1 MDLLNYQFTKVNGS
15 VVLRDSR
22 NPDTFRL
29 NDGKKFSNRALVCN
43 EANAFLFDGY
53 ATWFEGSPAILQQ
66 AKDLTVTCIIA
77 PLSYETVISG
87 LVSQYSIVDCKG
99 FYIGVTKLG
108 RVVVGFA
115 DGFGTVEYESI
126 DKHLVKDTWNI
137 VTVTFDC
144 TAGWSTLFV
153 NGVISNRKQF
163 ARGRCII
170 NPAKPCYVGKL
181 VDGGSFDKA
190 AKQGT
195 YHGYMYSMVI
205 EANARSIQEVFE
217 EHKKQRSRMDCF
229 GSITSVLDRTIY
241 KEDCNRPRYHL
252 IAPGKWMNE
261 PHAPMYFNGYY
272 HIFYQ
277 ANQHAPLF
285 DNLQWGHMVSTDM
298 IHWRDLPLALQ
309 TQNNGLDPDG
319 CWSGSSCID
328 KDGIPTI
335 FYTAGNNKVIPNQ
348 GVAIAEAVFD
358 KNNQLDVW
366 KKQNKLAVKQGV
378 NDGWLGEFR
387 DPYVWLEN
395 DTYFMLVGTGDA
407 TNGGGNAML
416 YTSKDK
422 KTWTKEGFILEYS
435 YEQNTEV
442 GHVWEL
448 PVLLP
453 VRNESNKVAF
463 HVLLLCACQIENTIV
478 HTYYWKGDWDATNR
492 RFTKHHEKALLLDLG
507 AGVFTGPSG
516 FVTPDKRSVVFTI
529 AQGKRNHEDEFHSG
543 WAHNGGLPVELH
555 ACGGRLGVRPIREVY
570 QLRSEL
576 LLEDYAIEV
585 DEINRKLAQ
594 ITSSQL
600 YIKLESKCDF
610 IGIEVNRS
618 EGIEEVFYDRVEKH
632 FGVRTGTQRE
642 EKKLVSVRRAECDF
656 VDIGDQPIIMEYFL
670 DNSMIE
676 VYLNE
681 LKAISHRNYTD
692 ANNRTLQIV
701 SNDNK
706 MLVQHIQVWSM
717 KDVYL

>member
-1 MDLLNYQFTKVNGS
+1 MELLNYQFTKVNGT
-15 VVLRDSR
+15 VELRDFHNIDR
-22 NPDTFRL
+22 FRL
-29 NDGKKFSNRALVCN
+29 NEGKEFSNRALVCN
-43 EANAFLFDGY
+43 EASAFLFDGY
-53 ATWFEGSPAILQQ
+53 ATWFEGNPAILQQ

-77 PLSYETVISG
+77 PLSYETVVSG
-87 LVSQYSIVDCKG
+87 LVSQYSIMDRKG
-99 FYIGVTKLG
+99 FYIGVSKLG

-126 DKHLVKDTWNI
+126 DNHLVKDMWNI

-163 ARGRCII
+163 ARGSRIVNTEI
-170 NPAKPCYVGKL
+170 PCYVGKF
-181 VDGGSFDKA
+181 VDGGRFDRA

-195 YHGYMYSMVI
+195 YHGYIHSMVI
-205 EANARSIQEVFE
+205 DTKASSIQEVLE
-217 EHKKQRSRMDCF
+217 EHKAQRSRMDYF
-229 GSITSVLDRTIY
+229 GSVNTVLDRTIY
-241 KEDCNRPRYHL
+241 KEDFNRPRYHL

-298 IHWRDLPLALQ
+298 MHWRDLPLALQ
-309 TQNNGLDPDG
+309 TQENSLDPDG

-335 FYTAGNNKVIPNQ
+335 FYTAGNNKSIPNQ
-348 GVAIAEAVFD
+348 GVAIAEAVLD
-358 KNNQLDVW
+358 KNNQLEVW
-366 KKQNKLAVKQGV
+366 TKQNKLAVKQGID
-378 NDGWLGEFR
+378 DGWLGEFR
-387 DPYVWLEN
+387 DPYVWLEE

-407 TNGGGNAML
+407 GNGGGNAML

-435 YEQNTEV
+435 YEQNTEA

-453 VRNESNKVAF
+453 VRNESNKIAF
-463 HVLLLCACQIENTIV
+463 HVLLLCACQIENNIV
-478 HTYYWKGDWDATNR
+478 HTYYWKGDWDAAGR

-529 AQGKRNHEDEFHSG
+529 AQGKRNHKDEFQSG

-555 ACGGRLGVRPIREVY
+555 ACGGRLGVRPICEVY

-576 LLEDYAIEV
+576 LLEDYDIEV
-585 DEINRKLAQ
+585 DELNRKLAQ

-610 IGIEVNRS
+610 IGIAVNRT
-618 EGIEEVFYDRVEKH
+618 EGTEEVFYDRAEKH
-632 FGVRTGTQRE
+632 FGVRTGTRPE
-642 EKKLVSVRRAECDF
+642 EKKLVSVRRNECDF

-681 LKAISHRNYTD
+681 LKAISHRNYTEKND
-692 ANNRTLQIV
+692 RALQIV
-701 SNDNK
+701 SK
-706 MLVQHIQVWSM
+706 EEILIHHIQVWSM
-717 KDVYL
+717 NAVYL